1 MQKPFKILML
11 EHSKEDAEIVQQTL
25 IKAKPCC
32 EFKIVTAKKD
42 YLEALD
48 SFQPDLILSNNSL
61 PKFNASQALEIFNQR
76 SLPIPFILV
85 TGVASEEF
93 AASIIKLGAD
103 DYILKDRLSRLPGA
117 IDAALK
123 QRKAARELNDYK
135 FALDQSSIISITDQF
150 GIIQY
155 VNENFCNISKYTAD
169 ELIGQDHRIINSGY
183 HPESYIRSLWTTII
197 NGHIWRGEL
206 RNKAKD
212 GSIYW
217 VDATIIPFLD
227 AAGKPYQHIAIRSDI
242 TEKKKVEQELLQ
254 SQMRLNQS
262 QEIAHLGN
270 WEVNFETNVSKWSDE
285 AYRIYGITPGDHGLS
300 VEEWISFIHPDD
312 LEYVHQIIESS
323 RATLCDQAFY
333 HRIVRKD
340 GVVRYV
346 YSESKYE
353 FNNKGIPVGLYGIA
367 QDVTENKKAQDNLRH
382 SEERLNEAQAIAH
395 IGNWEIDLVHNI
407 HSWSDELYRIY
418 GFGKNEV
425 MPSIELFL
433 SCIHP
438 GERTIAQ
445 KMIDETFKTFSSSK
459 TNFRFI
465 HKDGK
470 TRYAAIEWR
479 FEFDHNE
486 NPVRLF
492 GILQDITDRKVA
504 EENLLLLE
512 KKILEQKIQEQKK
525 ISRAIIKAQ
534 EAEKNHIGMEL
545 HDNINQLLAG
555 VMIYLGMAARK
566 NKSIN
571 ELLKYPMELLANS
584 MQEIRLLSHR
594 QATPL
599 NHPDLAAL
607 ISRLIKNLE
616 QNTSI
621 KTTFI
626 YTVPG
631 KFIRDELKLNI
642 YRIIQELL
650 NNILKHADAKNVSIA
665 IKEKDKIIHIVVTD
679 DGKGFKVKGKRKG
692 IGISNM
698 INRVESYNG
707 KLQIKSSL
715 GMGCKT
721 NITIPH

>member
-1 MQKPFKILML
+1 
-11 EHSKEDAEIVQQTL
+11 
-25 IKAKPCC
+25 
-32 EFKIVTAKKD
+32 
-42 YLEALD
+42 
-48 SFQPDLILSNNSL
+48 
-61 PKFNASQALEIFNQR
+61 
-76 SLPIPFILV
+76 
-85 TGVASEEF
+85 
-93 AASIIKLGAD
+93 
-103 DYILKDRLSRLPGA
+103 
-117 IDAALK
+117 
-123 QRKAARELNDYK
+123 
-135 FALDQSSIISITDQF
+135 
-150 GIIQY
+150 

-353 FNNKGIPVGLYGIA
+353 FNNEGKPVGLYGIA

-395 IGNWEIDLVHNI
+395 IGNWEIDLVDNI
-407 HSWSDELYRIY
+407 HSCSDELYKIL
-418 GFGKNEV
+418 GFKKNEIE
-425 MPSIELFL
+425 PSIELFL
-433 SCIHP
+433 SSLHP
-438 GERTIAQ
+438 EERSAAQ
-445 KMIDETFKTFSSSK
+445 KMIEKTFKTFSSSK

-465 HKDGK
+465 HKDGT
-470 TRYAAIEWR
+470 TRHAAIEWR
-479 FEFDHNE
+479 FEFDYNE

-566 NKSIN
+566 NKSVN

-631 KFIRDELKLNI
+631 KFITDELKLNI

-665 IKEKDKIIHIVVTD
+665 IKEKDKIIHIVVAD

-692 IGISNM
+692 IGISNI

-721 NITIPH
+721 NITIPY

>member
-1 MQKPFKILML
+1 M
-11 EHSKEDAEIVQQTL
+11 D
-25 IKAKPCC
+25 
-32 EFKIVTAKKD
+32 
-42 YLEALD
+42 
-48 SFQPDLILSNNSL
+48 
-61 PKFNASQALEIFNQR
+61 
-76 SLPIPFILV
+76 
-85 TGVASEEF
+85 
-93 AASIIKLGAD
+93 
-103 DYILKDRLSRLPGA
+103 
-117 IDAALK
+117 
-123 QRKAARELNDYK
+123 
-135 FALDQSSIISITDQF
+135 
-150 GIIQY
+150 
-155 VNENFCNISKYTAD
+155 ENFCNISKYTAD

-353 FNNKGIPVGLYGIA
+353 FNNEGKPVGLYGIA

-395 IGNWEIDLVHNI
+395 IGNWEIDLVDNI
-407 HSWSDELYRIY
+407 HSCSDELYKIL
-418 GFGKNEV
+418 GFKKNEIE
-425 MPSIELFL
+425 PSIELFL
-433 SCIHP
+433 SSLHP
-438 GERTIAQ
+438 EERSAAQ
-445 KMIDETFKTFSSSK
+445 KMIEKTFKTFSSSK

-465 HKDGK
+465 HKDGT
-470 TRYAAIEWR
+470 TRHAAIEWR
-479 FEFDHNE
+479 FEFDYNE

-566 NKSIN
+566 NKSVN

-626 YTVPG
+626 YTAPG
-631 KFIRDELKLNI
+631 KFITDELKLNI

-665 IKEKDKIIHIVVTD
+665 IKEKDKIIHIVVAD

-721 NITIPH
+721 NITIPY